1 MRLWRKR
8 EPEAAVAAAAQL
20 RDTRRR
26 PFGLL
31 GDYVPLR
38 DGETELYRAVREAVP
53 VVDAAVYKIIRLC
66 GGVTARCGEP
76 GTERRLR
83 EFLRTVPAGRGQ
95 FGINAFLESYLDS
108 LLVCGRAVG
117 EIVPE
122 RGMRGIA
129 AILCGSV
136 ETVEVREG
144 TQALDFALCA
154 RDGQGRMKEL
164 PYQDLLLFT
173 PLNPEA
179 EHPYGVSL
187 LRSLPFLTDI
197 LTKVYHTIGVNWER
211 CGSVRYA
218 VTCRDGGEGQA
229 RLRAETLAHEWADA
243 MQDARSGA
251 VRDFVAVGDV
261 DIRVIGADSPILN
274 SEVPVRQILEQLV
287 AKTGIPPFMLGLNW
301 SSTERMSTQQAD
313 MLTTEITAI
322 RRTLTPVMERVCR
335 LWLRMNGTDCGVE
348 ILWDDINLQDEVEE
362 ARAELYREQA
372 RRLRIENDR
381 QERGE

>member
-8 EPEAAVAAAAQL
+8 EREAPAAAVQL
-20 RDTRRR
+20 RSARRR
-26 PFGLL
+26 PFGMLE
-31 GDYVPLR
+31 DYVPLR

-53 VVDAAVYKIIRLC
+53 VVDAAIYKIIRLC
-66 GGVTARCGEP
+66 GGVTARCADPELQ
-76 GTERRLR
+76 RRLR
-83 EFLRTVPAGRGQ
+83 EFLRTVPTGRGQ
-95 FGINAFLESYLDS
+95 FGINGFLDSYLDS

-129 AILCGSV
+129 AVLCGSV
-136 ETVEVREG
+136 EEVEVQEG
-144 TQALDFALCA
+144 EQALDFALCA
-154 RDGQGRMKEL
+154 RDAQGRMERL
-164 PYQDLLLFT
+164 PYQELLLFT
-173 PLNPEA
+173 PFDPEA

-197 LTKVYHTIGVNWER
+197 LTKIYHTIGVNWER

-229 RLRAETLAHEWADA
+229 QQRAEGLAREWAGA
-243 MQDARSGA
+243 MQDSRNGA

-261 DIRVIGADSPILN
+261 DIRVIGADSPILD

-301 SSTERMSTQQAD
+301 SSTERMSAQQAD

-322 RRTLTPVMERVCR
+322 RRTLTPVLERVCR
-335 LWLRMNGTDCGVE
+335 LWLRMQGDDGGVE

-372 RRLRIENDR
+372 RRLRIENDKL
-381 QERGE
+381 EKGE